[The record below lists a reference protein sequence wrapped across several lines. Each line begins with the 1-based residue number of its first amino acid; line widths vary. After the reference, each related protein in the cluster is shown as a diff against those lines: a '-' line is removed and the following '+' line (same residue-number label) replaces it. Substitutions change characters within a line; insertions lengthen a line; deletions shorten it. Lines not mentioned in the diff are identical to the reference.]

1 MDGPFH
7 AGELEAQR
15 RGGSLDLARAVGRS
29 IGDQLPEGADRFFA
43 RQRLVVAASL
53 APDGRVWA
61 SLVTGPAGFIQVVDR
76 GLLRLA
82 AQPFSGDPLAANLA
96 ARPELGLLVLDP
108 ATRQRFR
115 VNGSG
120 LQGEE
125 GIFVAV
131 EQAFG
136 NCSKYIQRRDPAPD
150 QASLASSAV
159 SDRLDS
165 TQQARIAAADTLF
178 LASAHPEGGA
188 DASHRGGFPG
198 FVRILGPRRLAFD
211 HYPGN
216 GMFNTMGNLIV
227 EPRAGLLF
235 LDFTTGDVL
244 QLAGEARIGED
255 FTLTFEIEQV
265 RDSPGQSPLRY
276 SFRESSPANPPL
288 SRQTVGRHLTVGRQP
303 PRGET
308 RRAK

>member
-29 IGDQLPEGADRFFA
+29 IADELPEGVDRFLA

-53 APDGRVWA
+53 APGGGVWA
-61 SLVTGPAGFIQVVDR
+61 SLVAGPGGFIQVVDR

-82 AQPFSGDPLAANLA
+82 AQPFDGDPLAANLT
-96 ARPELGLLVLDP
+96 ARPDLGLLILDP

-120 LQGEE
+120 LLREE

-136 NCSKYIQRRDPAPD
+136 NCSKYIQRRAPAPD
-150 QASLASSAV
+150 RESPAPTAV
-159 SDRLDS
+159 SDRLDPS
-165 TQQARIAAADTLF
+165 QQARIAAADTLF

-198 FVRILGPRRLAFD
+198 FVRILSPRRLAFD

-216 GMFNTMGNLIV
+216 GMFNTMGNLIA

-235 LDFTTGDVL
+235 VDFTTGDVL
-244 QLAGEARIGED
+244 QLTGKAQLGED
-255 FTLTFEIEQV
+255 FALAFEIEQV

-276 SFRESSPANPPL
+276 TFIEYSPANPRL
-288 SRQTVGRHLTVGRQP
+288 SR
-303 PRGET
+303 
-308 RRAK
+308 